1 MTAKSQPALHRF
13 AVFTACFTFLTLI
26 AGALVTSKDAG
37 LSVPDWPLAYGK
49 FIPPLVGGIVFEYS
63 HRVIATFIGLLTII
77 LAVWL
82 AIAEPR
88 RWVRRVGF
96 AALAIVITQG
106 LLGGMTVLFFHPPAV
121 STAHATLAQM
131 FFCVIVSLAL
141 FTSAWWQSDLPEV
154 ESPDAGRILSLAHW
168 TVAAVLL
175 QLILGAAFRHR
186 AFGLLPHLLG
196 AVVVTVLIFRLAG
209 ELKRTFPRI
218 APLRAC
224 ARVLH
229 VLIGAQLLLGA
240 AAWWSRGYGAAFPQP
255 ILTTVILTVTHVVTG
270 ALLFAATVVTTL
282 VCRRLLR
289 LAAITEVVLSE
300 EFELTETAD
309 ALELADEQTA

>member
-1 MTAKSQPALHRF
+1 VTTKSQAALHRF
-13 AVFTACFTFLTLI
+13 AVFTAWFTFLTLI

-49 FIPPLVGGIVFEYS
+49 FVPPLVGGIVFEYS
-63 HRVIATFIGLLTII
+63 HRVIASFIGLLTII

-82 AIAEPR
+82 ALVEPR

-106 LLGGMTVLFFHPPAV
+106 LLGGMTVLFFQPPAV
-121 STAHATLAQM
+121 STAHATLAQL

-141 FTSAWWQSDLPEV
+141 FTSAWWQGDLPAV
-154 ESPDAGRILSLAHW
+154 DSPDAERIQSLAYW

-209 ELKRTFPRI
+209 ELKRALPDV

-229 VLIGAQLLLGA
+229 ALIGVQLLLGA
-240 AAWWSRGYGAAFPQP
+240 AAWWSRGYGASFPQP
-255 ILTTVILTVTHVVTG
+255 ILITVVLTVAHVVTG

-282 VCRRLLR
+282 VCHRLLR
-289 LAAITEVVLSE
+289 PTAMSSVVLSE
-300 EFELTETAD
+300 QFELSETSD
-309 ALELADEQTA
+309 ALELADEQSA